1 MLYLTMSTMILGALV
16 TLSQDVSTIVVGIA
30 LFTCGFF
37 GSHTIASSWVGSRAR
52 TARAQAASLYLF
64 SYYLG
69 SSVSGTAGGLFWASF
84 GWVGV
89 VGLILALLGAGLCC
103 VKRLCK
109 MSEIARAAG
118 ETVAGLGALRS

>member
-1 MLYLTMSTMILGALV
+1 MLYLTLATMVLGALV
-16 TLSQDVSTIVVGIA
+16 TLSQDVATMVVGIA

-37 GSHTIASSWVGSRAR
+37 GAHTIASSWVGIRAR

-69 SSVSGTAGGLFWASF
+69 SSVSGTVGGLFWTSY
-84 GWVGV
+84 GWEGV
-89 VGLILALLGAGLCC
+89 VGLILALLGIGICL

-109 MSEIARAAG
+109 VSEADRAG
-118 ETVAGLGALRS
+118 ETIAGLEALRS